1 MPRRKQQA
9 PRRAADK
16 SISWVEVL
24 STWWAE
30 IVLR

>member
-16 SISWVEVL
+16 SINWVEVL
-24 STWWAE
+24 STWVE
-30 IVLR
+30 NVLP